1 MYSFLLTFTTFK
13 ENNMIT
19 LEDYKSKIISHRT
32 LSEEKVRKF
41 KEGYDKLEDPKAI
54 FGDLEIPEDFT
65 LKHFT
70 PEAYESVPS
79 ASVYREQYIAM
90 CAFFDKLNACIDVY
104 VQRAAQADEQFKA
117 MQGG

>member
-13 ENNMIT
+13 EKNMIT

-65 LKHFT
+65 LKLMRVFQVH
-70 PEAYESVPS
+70 
-79 ASVYREQYIAM
+79 QYIESSTLLCVHSLISLM
-90 CAFFDKLNACIDVY
+90 LV
-104 VQRAAQADEQFKA
+104 
-117 MQGG
+117 